1 MKFEVVVKRMPIR
14 KSTFFSGGYFHV
26 YNRGV
31 NRNQIFFSD
40 EDYSY
45 CLSLLKK
52 YAETY
57 CITII
62 AYCLMPNHFHFIL
75 RQNSDKSISQF
86 IGVVFNAYV
95 QSVNKKYNRIG
106 TLFEGRFKN
115 TRIDNESYI
124 LQLCRY
130 LHLNPVKARIVD
142 APDKWPYSDYNDW
155 IAKRSLIQFDF
166 NFILSYFKDP
176 NDYRKYVT
184 EYNTSEE
191 ERDIKNF
198 LLE

>member
-1 MKFEVVVKRMPIR
+1 MPYR
-14 KSTFFSGGYFHV
+14 KSTFFPGGYFHI

-31 NRNQIFFSD
+31 SRNQIFFSE
-40 EDYSY
+40 EDYRY

-57 CITII
+57 FITII

-75 RQNSDKSISQF
+75 RQNSDRSVSRF
-86 IGVVFNAYV
+86 MGVVFNAYV
-95 QSVNKKYNRIG
+95 QSLNKKYGRVG

-115 TRIDNESYI
+115 IHIDNENYI

-142 APDKWPYSDYNDW
+142 APEEWPYSDYNDW
-155 IAKRSLIQFDF
+155 IARRGLIQFDF
-166 NFILSYFKDP
+166 NFMSSYFNDP
-176 NDYRKYVT
+176 DDYRKHVT
-184 EYNTSEE
+184 EYITSEE
-191 ERDIKNF
+191 ERDIKNY

>member
-1 MKFEVVVKRMPIR
+1 MPYR
-14 KSTFFSGGYFHV
+14 KSTFFPGGYFHI

-31 NRNQIFFSD
+31 NRNQIFFSE
-40 EDYSY
+40 EDYCY

-57 CITII
+57 YITII

-115 TRIDNESYI
+115 THIDNENYI

-130 LHLNPVKARIVD
+130 LHLNPVKARIVN
-142 APDKWPYSDYNDW
+142 APEEWPYSDYNDW

-166 NFILSYFKDP
+166 NFISSYFKDP
-176 NDYRKYVT
+176 NDYRKYVID
-184 EYNTSEE
+184 YSTSEE
-191 ERDIKNF
+191 ERDIKNY

>member
-1 MKFEVVVKRMPIR
+1 MPYR
-14 KSTFFSGGYFHV
+14 KNTFFPGGYFHI

-31 NRNQIFFSD
+31 NRNQIFFGE
-40 EDYSY
+40 EDYRY

-57 CITII
+57 YMTII
-62 AYCLMPNHFHFIL
+62 AYCLMPNHYHFIL

-95 QSVNKKYNRIG
+95 QSLNKKYSRVG

-115 TRIDNESYI
+115 THIDNENYI

-130 LHLNPVKARIVD
+130 LHLNTLKGRIVD
-142 APDKWPYSDYNDW
+142 APEEWPYSDYNDW
-155 IAKRSLIQFDF
+155 IAKRSLIQFDS
-166 NFILSYFKDP
+166 NIMSSYFKDP
-176 NDYRKYVT
+176 NDYRKYVM
-184 EYNTSEE
+184 EYNTSDE
-191 ERDIKNF
+191 ERDIENY

>member
-1 MKFEVVVKRMPIR
+1 MPYR
-14 KSTFFSGGYFHV
+14 KNTFFPGGYFHI

-31 NRNQIFFSD
+31 NRNQIFFGE
-40 EDYSY
+40 EDYRY

-52 YAETY
+52 YAEAY
-57 CITII
+57 YMTII
-62 AYCLMPNHFHFIL
+62 AYCLMPNHYHFIL

-95 QSVNKKYNRIG
+95 QSLNKKYSRVG

-115 TRIDNESYI
+115 THIDNENYI

-130 LHLNPVKARIVD
+130 LHLNTLKGRIVD
-142 APDKWPYSDYNDW
+142 APEEWPYSDYNDW
-155 IAKRSLIQFDF
+155 IAKRSLIQFDS
-166 NFILSYFKDP
+166 NIMSSYFKDP
-176 NDYRKYVT
+176 NDYRKYVM
-184 EYNTSEE
+184 EYNTSDE
-191 ERDIKNF
+191 ERDIENY